1 MIDVE
6 KGIEN
11 CGSEEIYNEVISMF
25 CKDGRK
31 RVKNLQKSL
40 EEHDLSVFSLETHSL
55 KSVAATVDAMDLAE
69 FAAKVNKRCKDKDES
84 VIDEQGQETI
94 DRFMRVIE
102 ELEKKIDVLDEN

>member
-1 MIDVE
+1 
-6 KGIEN
+6 
-11 CGSEEIYNEVISMF
+11 
-25 CKDGRK
+25 
-31 RVKNLQKSL
+31 
-40 EEHDLSVFSLETHSL
+40 
-55 KSVAATVDAMDLAE
+55 MDLAE

>member
-40 EEHDLSVFSLETHSL
+40 EDHYTQCFLVGNTFFEKRGSYSRCYGSCRVCCQSQQ
-55 KSVAATVDAMDLAE
+55 AM
-69 FAAKVNKRCKDKDES
+69 
-84 VIDEQGQETI
+84 
-94 DRFMRVIE
+94 
-102 ELEKKIDVLDEN
+102 